1 MIELLG
7 IGIPDPAGGW
17 LLRRVGARTGRE
29 LVIVVSARAEE
40 RRALLDTIA
49 GRTVPCEGR
58 AWVGGVPVTPHT
70 RALVRKL
77 VAEVRD
83 PAKITSAAL
92 RDAEYLVVHDLDAAL
107 PPEELDRALRGLEIL
122 RRSRRLGVV
131 VSMSDIERARSY
143 AERLLVLAHGR
154 IVAHE
159 TPSALAL

>member
-7 IGIPDPAGGW
+7 IGVPDPAGGW
-17 LLRRVGARTGRE
+17 LLRRVGVRMGRE

-49 GRTVPCEGR
+49 GRVVPYEGR
-58 AWVGGVPVTPHT
+58 AWVGGVPVTPST

-83 PAKITSAAL
+83 PARITSAAL
-92 RDAEYLVVHDLDAAL
+92 RDVEYLVVHDLDAVL
-107 PPEELDRALRGLEIL
+107 PPEELDQALRGLEIL

-131 VSMSDIERARSY
+131 VSMSDIARARSY
-143 AERLLVLAHGR
+143 AERLIVVADGR

-159 TPSALAL
+159 TPFALVL